1 MVRNK
6 MDYNKGIIMKIEKDY
21 AIVMCTSGSFV
32 RVVLKDNMTIGQKIF
47 FFQDDI
53 YEKKSN
59 IISFN
64 KNIKSYFS
72 IAAAFLIFFIGQFTI
87 NNFIVDTYIGIDINP
102 SLELGLNKYSKVIS
116 VNSLNNDGENIIEN
130 RKLKGLSINNAINEI
145 IDVSKELN
153 YINNENHSVFLTIET
168 KGKEKEGLEKTL
180 EIVKEENKD
189 IEFNLVK
196 VEVIKN
202 KSKSYKREVIKEE
215 EEQNNKSTNNSTH
228 SKSVDR
234 DTSDLIDNKDKET
247 FNQNE
252 LVNNKNLG
260 KEDINED
267 NENDKTFDNSSSDN
281 SADISDAKEED
292 YKDEDYNSESI
303 DDDEGD
309 YESDEEE
316 LDNESDEDD
325 DLDDDEDL
333 DDDDL
338 DNDDINESHDEELDN
353 EDEEI
358 DNNEEF
364 EFDDEDEGDIDN
376 NKEDFDDDSDYDK
389 DENSIE
395 EILNDND
402 SYSSRW
408 VEEKD
413 DFEEVEE
420 NEEDEK
426 IIREIEKEVV
436 IEDDIASTSNP
447 IISQTHMD
455 ELLEEGY
462 FDNEGKY
469 IKYEDIDK
477 EVEEVEEDK
486 EEKMSWWDKFIN
498 GGSKTSSS
506 RSKSSSDDDEDSYS
520 NNNYSSNED
529 DKDDNDYDND
539 RDDNDDNDRDDDED
553 NDED

>member
-1 MVRNK
+1 

-32 RVVLKDNMTIGQKIF
+32 RVVIKDKMTIGQKIF

-215 EEQNNKSTNNSTH
+215 EEQNNKASNNIAKKQTGNNVTN
-228 SKSVDR
+228 
-234 DTSDLIDNKDKET
+234 DLIENKDKET

-252 LVNNKNLG
+252 LNHSKNSG
-260 KEDINED
+260 KEDINKD
-267 NENDKTFDNSSSDN
+267 NENDKTFDNSDSDN
-281 SADISDAKEED
+281 SADISNAKEED
-292 YKDEDYNSESI
+292 YKDDDYKDDENNNESI
-303 DDDEGD
+303 D
-309 YESDEEE
+309 
-316 LDNESDEDD
+316 
-325 DLDDDEDL
+325 
-333 DDDDL
+333 
-338 DNDDINESHDEELDN
+338 DEELDN
-353 EDEEI
+353 ENNNEDEDI
-358 DNNEEF
+358 DNSKEI
-364 EFDDEDEGDIDN
+364 EFDNEDEGDIDN

-389 DENSIE
+389 DDEDENSIE
-395 EILNDND
+395 DLLNDND
-402 SYSSRW
+402 SYSSQW

-413 DFEEVEE
+413 DFEEV
-420 NEEDEK
+420 EEDEK

-486 EEKMSWWDKFIN
+486 EEEMSWWDKFIN
-498 GGSKTSSS
+498 GGSKTSSG
-506 RSKSSSDDDEDSYS
+506 RSKSLSDDDEDSYS

-539 RDDNDDNDRDDDED
+539 RDDNDDNDRDDDDD